1 MPHGGFG
8 GNAKCT
14 HHALRARSAQPLSR
28 LQMLV
33 FDVAGVNTDDFC
45 HLQGA
50 GGGGGGGGGMVPRAE
65 SPTEQHPCVRI

>member
-8 GNAKCT
+8 GNAEST

-50 GGGGGGGGGMVPRAE
+50 GGGGGAVYAWFQ
-65 SPTEQHPCVRI
+65 EQNPQRNSILL

>member
-50 GGGGGGGGGMVPRAE
+50 GGGGGGGGAWFQ
-65 SPTEQHPCVRI
+65 EQNPQRNSILV